1 MERVNPKTGQPW
13 KYGEIG
19 LDGRIFLAYRRKSR
33 INKDGTYQ
41 MNWLS
46 PESWKKRKEYYK
58 QTVKETYSINIK
70 LIHNEKL
77 KRGCA
82 CCGYNAS
89 AYALDFDHI
98 DASTKICD
106 VARMATRNLDKIQK
120 EIAKCQVLCA
130 NCHRIKTNDPPAFAT
145 LCLKHGKQL
154 TGLAHYW
161 SNEKR

>member
-1 MERVNPKTGQPW
+1 
-13 KYGEIG
+13 
-19 LDGRIFLAYRRKSR
+19 
-33 INKDGTYQ
+33 

-46 PESWKKRKEYYK
+46 PESWKRRKEYYK

-106 VARMATRNLDKIQK
+106 VARMTTRNLDKIQK

-145 LCLKHGKQL
+145 LCLKHGK
-154 TGLAHYW
+154 
-161 SNEKR
+161 

>member
-1 MERVNPKTGQPW
+1 M
-13 KYGEIG
+13 
-19 LDGRIFLAYRRKSR
+19 AYRRKSR

-46 PESWKKRKEYYK
+46 PESWKRRKEYYK

-106 VARMATRNLDKIQK
+106 VARMTTRNLDKIQK

-145 LCLKHGKQL
+145 LCLKHGK
-154 TGLAHYW
+154 
-161 SNEKR
+161 